1 MQVLFRT
8 DASVTLG
15 SGHVM
20 RCLTLAKAL
29 TQQGANCH
37 FICRKINGNLIDF
50 IHQQGFTVLVLPA
63 QLTSEQEDAH
73 QTLVQLQ
80 QHYQLLVLDHYE
92 LGYAFC
98 QRLRQRCKTVLV
110 IDDLANR
117 SHDCDLLL
125 DQNLLPNA
133 DARYT
138 ALVPPNCKQLLGP
151 HYALLRD
158 EFYQTSASRQQNHIL
173 VSFGGSDE
181 HNLTALAINAI
192 KQLKPE
198 QVTADIVIGANNP
211 WRADITQ
218 QLACLPN
225 VQLHV
230 QCNYM
235 ATLMYRARLMLG
247 AGGASHWERCIC
259 GLPGLVVTVAENQQ
273 ATTAYLDHLGA
284 CVWLGQAAEMSAEF
298 FAEQLCY
305 YLSQPALLDSMG
317 QTAAGL
323 IPAAAG
329 TPLVV
334 ETIMNTLNNEHP
346 ERG

>member
-1 MQVLFRT
+1 MKVLFRA
-8 DASVTLG
+8 DASVRIG

-20 RCLTLAKAL
+20 RCLALAQELTALGGECHFVCRQTDGNLNDVISQLGYPLYTLTGAADEQQDAAQTLQQL
-29 TQQGANCH
+29 TQ
-37 FICRKINGNLIDF
+37 
-50 IHQQGFTVLVLPA
+50 
-63 QLTSEQEDAH
+63 S
-73 QTLVQLQ
+73 
-80 QHYQLLVLDHYE
+80 YQLLIVDHYA
-92 LGYAFC
+92 LAQQYCSA
-98 QRLRQRCKTVLV
+98 LRQRCEYIMV

-117 SHDCDLLL
+117 LHDCDMLL
-125 DQNLLPNA
+125 DQNLLPQA
-133 DARYT
+133 EQRY
-138 ALVPPNCKQLLGP
+138 AELVPVHCETLLGP
-151 HYALLRD
+151 RFALLRQ
-158 EFYQTSASRQQNHIL
+158 EFYQPVKHRLPNHIL
-173 VSFGGSDE
+173 IGFGGSDE
-181 HNLTALAINAI
+181 QNLTTIAI
-192 KQLKPE
+192 KALQQLKSGLF
-198 QVTADIVIGANNP
+198 TADIVIGANNP

-305 YLSQPALLDSMG
+305 YLSQPALLDDIG
-317 QTAAGL
+317 QSAAG
-323 IPAAAG
+323 IVPADAG
-329 TPLVV
+329 TLLVAKQ
-334 ETIMNTLNNEHP
+334 IYAMIRGLNGCN
-346 ERG
+346 

>member
-1 MQVLFRT
+1 MKILFRA
-8 DASVTLG
+8 DASVRLG

-20 RCLTLAKAL
+20 RCLALAQELTALGGECHFVCSQTDGNLNDVISQLGYPLYTLTGAADEQQDAAQTLRQL
-29 TQQGANCH
+29 TQ
-37 FICRKINGNLIDF
+37 
-50 IHQQGFTVLVLPA
+50 
-63 QLTSEQEDAH
+63 S
-73 QTLVQLQ
+73 
-80 QHYQLLVLDHYE
+80 YQLLIIDHYA
-92 LGYAFC
+92 LAQQYCSA
-98 QRLRQRCKTVLV
+98 LRQRCKYIMV

-117 SHDCDLLL
+117 LHDCDMLL
-125 DQNLLPNA
+125 DQNLLPQA
-133 DARYT
+133 EQRY
-138 ALVPPNCKQLLGP
+138 AELVPVHCEKLLGP
-151 HYALLRD
+151 RFALLRQ
-158 EFYQTSASRQQNHIL
+158 EFYQPVKHRLPNHIL
-173 VSFGGSDE
+173 IGFGGSDE
-181 HNLTALAINAI
+181 QNLTTMAI
-192 KQLKPE
+192 KALQQLKPGLF
-198 QVTADIVIGANNP
+198 TADIVIGANNP

-259 GLPGLVVTVAENQQ
+259 SLPGLVVTVAENQQ

-305 YLSQPALLDSMG
+305 YLSQPALLDDIG
-317 QTAAGL
+317 QSAAG
-323 IPAAAG
+323 IVPADAG

-334 ETIMNTLNNEHP
+334 ETILKTLNNGHP
-346 ERG
+346 

>member
-50 IHQQGFTVLVLPA
+50 IRQQGFTVLVLPA

-73 QTLVQLQ
+73 QTLVQLKQ
-80 QHYQLLVLDHYE
+80 PYQLLVLDHYE

-98 QRLRQRCKTVLV
+98 QLLRQRCKTVLV

-198 QVTADIVIGANNP
+198 QVTADIVIGENNP
-211 WRADITQ
+211 WRIALEK
-218 QLACLPN
+218 QLASLPN
-225 VQLHV
+225 MQLHV
-230 QCNYM
+230 QSKNM
-235 ATLMYRARLMLG
+235 ATLMQRAQLMLG
-247 AGGASHWERCIC
+247 AGGATHWERCISA
-259 GLPGLVVTVAENQQ
+259 LPGLVVTIAENQQ
-273 ATTAYLDHLGA
+273 ATTAYLDKLGA
-284 CVWLGQAAEMSAEF
+284 CIWLGNATELTEALLIEKIS
-298 FAEQLCY
+298 Y
-305 YLSQPALLDSMG
+305 YLKKPELL
-317 QTAAGL
+317 QAVATAASSVT
-323 IPAAAG
+323 PAGGGALA
-329 TPLVV
+329 VV
-334 ETIMNTLNNEHP
+334 EELLALQ
-346 ERG
+346 

>member
-29 TQQGANCH
+29 TQQGANCY

-50 IHQQGFTVLVLPA
+50 IRQQGFTVLVLPA
-63 QLTSEQEDAH
+63 QLNSEQEDAH

-80 QHYQLLVLDHYE
+80 QPYQLLVLDHYE

-192 KQLKPE
+192 KQLKPG
-198 QVTADIVIGANNP
+198 QVTADIVIGENNP
-211 WRADITQ
+211 WRIALEK
-218 QLACLPN
+218 QLASLPN
-225 VQLHV
+225 MQLHV
-230 QCNYM
+230 QSKNM
-235 ATLMYRARLMLG
+235 ATLMQRAQLMLG
-247 AGGASHWERCIC
+247 AGGATHWERCISA
-259 GLPGLVVTVAENQQ
+259 LPGLVVTIAENQQ
-273 ATTAYLDHLGA
+273 ATTAYLDKLGA
-284 CVWLGQAAEMSAEF
+284 CIWLGQAEDTTIECF
-298 FAEQLCY
+298 IEHLRY
-305 YLSQPALLDSMG
+305 YLSQPALLDKIARKTTGIVS
-317 QTAAGL
+317 AD
-323 IPAAAG
+323 AG

-334 ETIMNTLNNEHP
+334 EQIMNLVTEIK
-346 ERG
+346 